1 MKGKIRIDAV
11 LNIDAKKLV
20 KRLGMEKDG
29 TLQKLVDNEVIRECD
44 PYVPHAIGTLRESA
58 SVNTVIGSGR
68 VVYKT
73 PYARRLYYNP
83 QYHFNYAPT
92 RGGMWFH
99 RAMANGGRKRI
110 SKALEAAVAKR
121 LRRRS

>member
-1 MKGKIRIDAV
+1 MSDKIRIDAV
-11 LNIDAKKLV
+11 LNIDPKKLV

-29 TLQKLVDNEVIRECD
+29 ELQRTVDNEVIRECD
-44 PYVPHAIGTLRESA
+44 PYVPHRIGTLRESA
-58 SVNTVIGSGR
+58 AENTVIGSGR

-83 QYHFNYAPT
+83 QYHFNYAPQ

-99 RAMANGGRKRI
+99 RAMANGGRERI
-110 SKALEAAVAKR
+110 RKALEAKIAKR
-121 LRRRS
+121 LRRRT